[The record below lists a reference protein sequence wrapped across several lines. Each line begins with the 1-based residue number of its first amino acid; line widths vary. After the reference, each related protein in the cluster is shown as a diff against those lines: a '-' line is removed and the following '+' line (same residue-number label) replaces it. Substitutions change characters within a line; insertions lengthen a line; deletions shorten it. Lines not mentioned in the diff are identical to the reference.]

1 MFTSDVKIKFHDCDP
16 AGILFY
22 ANIFKLSHDI
32 YQELLE
38 SIKDRNFFDDESI
51 ALPIIKA
58 TAEYFSPMKSGD
70 VLSTN
75 IIVSQLNDSSFELT
89 NLFYDRI
96 KKLHAEVKTV
106 HVAVDK
112 SDFKKTALPMELVEL
127 LRANRV

>member
-22 ANIFKLSHDI
+22 GNIFKLAHDI

-38 SIKDRNFFDDESI
+38 SLGQRNFFNDELI
-51 ALPIIKA
+51 ALPITKA
-58 TAEYFSPMKSGD
+58 SAEYFYPMKSGD
-70 VLSTN
+70 VFTTN
-75 IIVSQLNDSSFELT
+75 IMVSGLNDCSYELT
-89 NLFYDRI
+89 NLFYNRN

-112 SDFKKTALPMELVEL
+112 KDFKKTALPMELREL
-127 LRANRV
+127 LQANRV